1 MNCAA
6 REEFSMNTL
15 RERFPNLFAAALLW
29 LACAGYAF
37 FGGMPAYVVQMAT
50 DWHYTASQQGM
61 IAMAEVVGNAL
72 GSLLLV
78 YVIHGRTARFTLAC
92 GLLMQVAGNAAMSG
106 DPAFWLACC
115 ERVFAGVG
123 GGIVFGTA
131 IRYVSLNSR
140 ADTLLPLMVVCQYL
154 GMTLL
159 TSVVIPGLGSI
170 GASLGLC
177 ATMAGCSL
185 LALYFFM
192 DGGKVAGESAD
203 GELPAVH
210 SGGAWLVLASI
221 FLVSASAG
229 VAWTF
234 LESVGLA
241 SSLAP
246 EQLHQA
252 IGASAVPTVLVC
264 LCMPMLLR
272 RGWVMSSGVVLL
284 GVCTAGA
291 LLLGMP
297 LTPWA
302 FVIGATA
309 FTGGWMA
316 SGVAQYAMLPAFDP
330 VGRHIALIPACVG
343 IGSAVGSLVGGYL
356 IDASAGFGMAYDIA
370 AIFAGLAIAS
380 MLAANW
386 LGSTRRAASAT
397 PLQA

>member
-1 MNCAA
+1 MISA
-6 REEFSMNTL
+6 

-29 LACAGYAF
+29 LTCAGYAF
-37 FGGMPAYVVQMAT
+37 FGGMPAYVVQMAA
-50 DWHYTASQQGM
+50 DWHYTASQQGLV
-61 IAMAEVVGNAL
+61 AMAEVVGNAL

-92 GLLMQVAGNAAMSG
+92 GLLMQLIGNAAMCG
-106 DPAFWLACC
+106 APPFWLALG
-115 ERVFAGVG
+115 ERVFAGIG

-131 IRYVSLNSR
+131 IRYVSLNPR
-140 ADTLLPLMVVCQYL
+140 ADALLPLMVVCQYL
-154 GMTLL
+154 GMTML
-159 TSVVIPGLGSI
+159 TSFVVPGMGSI

-177 ATMAGCSL
+177 AATAGFSL

-192 DGGKVAGESAD
+192 DGSKVVGESAD
-203 GELPAVH
+203 GCLARVN
-210 SGGAWLVLASI
+210 SGAAWLMLASI

-241 SSLAP
+241 SSLSP
-246 EQLHQA
+246 DHVHKA

-264 LCMPMLLR
+264 LCMLRLLY
-272 RGWVMSSGVVLL
+272 RGWVLSSGLVLL
-284 GVCTAGA
+284 GICAAGS
-291 LLLGMP
+291 LLLATP
-297 LTPWA
+297 LTPWG
-302 FVIGATA
+302 FFIGATA

-356 IDASAGFGMAYDIA
+356 IDTSTAFRMAYEIA
-370 AIFAGLAIAS
+370 AVFAALAIVS
-380 MLAANW
+380 MLIANRLGSRRYAANVI
-386 LGSTRRAASAT
+386 
-397 PLQA
+397 PLH